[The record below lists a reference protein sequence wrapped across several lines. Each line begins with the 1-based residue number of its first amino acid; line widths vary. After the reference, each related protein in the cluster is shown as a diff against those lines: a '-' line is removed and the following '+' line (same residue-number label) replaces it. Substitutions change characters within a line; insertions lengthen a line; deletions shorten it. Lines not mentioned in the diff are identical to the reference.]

1 MDYFFTFVLHKF
13 NEMISYIKGEI
24 TFKSPVFIIIEN
36 AGIGYHANISLNTFS
51 KIEHVTKDAKI
62 FIHSQIKEDS
72 ARSFVQVLYGFAEE
86 VERDMFINLTS
97 VSGVGYN
104 TARLVLSSMTV
115 DEIRHAIA
123 NENVVAI
130 NKVKGIGP
138 KTAKQIIL
146 DLKEKM
152 NKQLIEGGSPLGGGL
167 LSDNPAREDAIS
179 ALVALGFARLNV
191 QKVLN
196 KIIKEQPTVTTV
208 DEMIKVALRLLS

>member
-1 MDYFFTFVLHKF
+1 
-13 NEMISYIKGEI
+13 MISYIKGEI
-24 TFKSPVFIIIEN
+24 TFKSPVFIIVEN
-36 AGIGYHANISLNTFS
+36 MGIGYHANISLNTFS

-152 NKQLIEGGSPLGGGL
+152 SKQLVEAGSSLGGGL

>member
-1 MDYFFTFVLHKF
+1 
-13 NEMISYIKGEI
+13 MISYIKGEI
-24 TFKSPVFIIIEN
+24 TFKSPVFVIVEN
-36 AGIGYHANISLNTFS
+36 NGIGYHVNISLNTFS
-51 KIEHVTKDAKI
+51 KLENVKETKI
-62 FIHSQIKEDS
+62 FVHSQIKEDS

-86 VERDMFINLTS
+86 EERDMFIHLTS

-152 NKQLIEGGSPLGGGL
+152 SKQIIDGGSQLSVLP
-167 LSDNPAREDAIS
+167 SDNPAREDAIS
-179 ALVALGFARLNV
+179 ALVALGFVRLNV
-191 QKVLN
+191 QKMLN
-196 KIIKEQPTVTTV
+196 KIIKEQPEVKSV
-208 DEMIKVALRLLS
+208 DELIKVALKYLS

>member
-1 MDYFFTFVLHKF
+1 
-13 NEMISYIKGEI
+13 MISYIKGEI
-24 TFKSPVFIIIEN
+24 TFKSPVFIIVEN
-36 AGIGYHANISLNTFS
+36 NGIGYHVNISLNTFA
-51 KIEHVTKDAKI
+51 KVEHLKEGKI
-62 FIHSQIKEDS
+62 FVHSQIKEDT

-86 VERDMFINLTS
+86 DERDMFINLTS

-123 NENVVAI
+123 NENVMAI

-152 NKQLIEGGSPLGGGL
+152 SKQIVEGGSQLAMLP
-167 LSDNPAREDAIS
+167 SDNPAREDAIA
-179 ALVALGFARLNV
+179 ALVALGFVRINV
-191 QKVLN
+191 QKALN
-196 KIIKEQPTVTTV
+196 KLLKEQSNLSTA
-208 DEMIKVALRLLS
+208 DEMIRAALKLLS

>member
-1 MDYFFTFVLHKF
+1 
-13 NEMISYIKGEI
+13 MISYIKGEI

-152 NKQLIEGGSPLGGGL
+152 SKQLIEGGSPLAGGL

>member
-1 MDYFFTFVLHKF
+1 
-13 NEMISYIKGEI
+13 MISYIKGEI
-24 TFKSPVFIIIEN
+24 TFKSPVFVIVEN
-36 AGIGYHANISLNTFS
+36 NGIGYHVNISLNTFS
-51 KIEHVTKDAKI
+51 KLENVKETKI
-62 FIHSQIKEDS
+62 FVHSQIKEDS

-86 VERDMFINLTS
+86 EERDMFIHLTS

-152 NKQLIEGGSPLGGGL
+152 SKQIIDGGAQLNMLP
-167 LSDNPAREDAIS
+167 SDNPAREDAIS
-179 ALVALGFARLNV
+179 ALVALGFVRLNV
-191 QKVLN
+191 QKMLN
-196 KIIKEQPTVTTV
+196 KIIKEQPEVKSV
-208 DEMIKVALRLLS
+208 DELIKVALKYLS

>member
-1 MDYFFTFVLHKF
+1 
-13 NEMISYIKGEI
+13 MISYIKGEI

-51 KIEHVTKDAKI
+51 KIEHITKDAKI

-152 NKQLIEGGSPLGGGL
+152 SKQIVESGNQLGML
-167 LSDNPAREDAIS
+167 PSDNPAREDAIS

-196 KIIKEQPTVTTV
+196 KIIKEQPNVTSV
-208 DEMIKVALRLLS
+208 DEMIKVALKFLS